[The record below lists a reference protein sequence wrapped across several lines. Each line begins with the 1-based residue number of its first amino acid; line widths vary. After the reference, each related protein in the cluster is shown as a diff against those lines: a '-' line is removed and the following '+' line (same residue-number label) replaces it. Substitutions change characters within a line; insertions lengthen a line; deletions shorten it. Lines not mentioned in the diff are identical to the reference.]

1 MSERPISMGV
11 LAADDDLYSLILS
24 FLIPPETSEAKA
36 RQAFDCILRVAEDEG
51 FGRCDLGL
59 AQSGIPHPEHF
70 YAFEPRMPSATVKL
84 ILDDHED
91 LWVPLAKRFLP
102 FREAA
107 IQRIIWKIS
116 KENAYFT
123 VATALPNVVPSIIT
137 LPWAVGE
144 FASDTAFLTMNQV
157 RMAFLIAA
165 ASDSDVGYKRQRAQ
179 IGSIVAAAFGW
190 RAIAREMVSKVP
202 AGGGLVSK
210 GPCIVCRDVMSW
222 ALAWTAFCASDAIS
236 PAKRSANSTPT
247 PSNGAARPSTRSW
260 SVSPDS
266 AVRPLAPVR
275 YPDQSVALRYGAP
288 HPLDGPPAA
297 HGRP

>member
-36 RQAFDCILRVAEDEG
+36 RQAFDCILRVAEDQD

-70 YAFEPRMPSATVKL
+70 YAFESRMPSATVKL

-137 LPWAVGE
+137 LPWAIGE

-165 ASDSDVGYKRQRAQ
+165 ASDSDVGYKRQKAQ

-210 GPCIVCRDVMSW
+210 G
-222 ALAWTAFCASDAIS
+222 L
-236 PAKRSANSTPT
+236 
-247 PSNGAARPSTRSW
+247 
-260 SVSPDS
+260 VSFAGTYVVGVGLD
-266 AVRPLAPVR
+266 R
-275 YPDQSVALRYGAP
+275 ALRF
-288 HPLDGPPAA
+288 
-297 HGRP
+297 GRHLTREEKRQQYAYAFERGRQAVHQIVESLTALGRSTASARAVS

>member
-36 RQAFDCILRVAEDEG
+36 RQAFDCILRVAEDQD

-70 YAFEPRMPSATVKL
+70 YAFESRMPSATVKL

-107 IQRIIWKIS
+107 VQRIIWKIS

-137 LPWAVGE
+137 LPWAIGE

-165 ASDSDVGYKRQRAQ
+165 ASDSDVGYKRQKAQ

-210 GPCIVCRDVMSW
+210 GLVSFAGTYVVGVGLDRVLRFGRHLTREEKRQQYAYAFERGRQTVHQIVESLT
-222 ALAWTAFCASDAIS
+222 ALGRSTA
-236 PAKRSANSTPT
+236 SAR
-247 PSNGAARPSTRSW
+247 A
-260 SVSPDS
+260 VS
-266 AVRPLAPVR
+266 
-275 YPDQSVALRYGAP
+275 
-288 HPLDGPPAA
+288 
-297 HGRP
+297 

>member
-1 MSERPISMGV
+1 MADGPLTVGV
-11 LAADDDLYSLILS
+11 LAAQDSAYSRILS

-36 RQAFDCILRVAEDEG
+36 QQAFRCLLRMSEESDFA
-51 FGRCDLGL
+51 RCNLGL
-59 AQSGIPHPEHF
+59 SESGLPHPEHF
-70 YAFEPRMPSATVKL
+70 YAFDSRLPSATVKL

-91 LWVPLAKRFLP
+91 LWVPLAKLFLP

-123 VATALPNVVPSIIT
+123 IATALPNVVPSIISV
-137 LPWAVGE
+137 PWAVGE

-165 ASDSDVGYKRQRAQ
+165 ASDSDIGYKRQRAQ

-190 RAIAREMVSKVP
+190 RAIAREMVSKIP

-210 GPCIVCRDVMSW
+210 GLVSFAGTYVVGVGLDRVLRFGRHLTREEKRQHYAYAFERGREAVHHIVER
-222 ALAWTAFCASDAIS
+222 LTG
-236 PAKRSANSTPT
+236 R
-247 PSNGAARPSTRSW
+247 GR
-260 SVSPDS
+260 SVSN
-266 AVRPLAPVR
+266 V
-275 YPDQSVALRYGAP
+275 GAMP
-288 HPLDGPPAA
+288 
-297 HGRP
+297 

>member
-36 RQAFDCILRVAEDEG
+36 RQAFDCILRVAEDQD

-70 YAFEPRMPSATVKL
+70 YAFESRMPSATVKL

-137 LPWAVGE
+137 LPWAIGE

-165 ASDSDVGYKRQRAQ
+165 ASDSDVGYKRQKAQ

-210 GPCIVCRDVMSW
+210 GLVSFAGTYVVGVGLDRVLRFGRHLTREEKRQQYAHAFERGRQTVHQIVESLT
-222 ALAWTAFCASDAIS
+222 ALGRSTA
-236 PAKRSANSTPT
+236 SAR
-247 PSNGAARPSTRSW
+247 A
-260 SVSPDS
+260 VS
-266 AVRPLAPVR
+266 
-275 YPDQSVALRYGAP
+275 
-288 HPLDGPPAA
+288 
-297 HGRP
+297 

>member
-36 RQAFDCILRVAEDEG
+36 RQAFDCILRVAEDKD

-70 YAFEPRMPSATVKL
+70 YAFESRMPSATVKL
-84 ILDDHED
+84 ILGDHED

-107 IQRIIWKIS
+107 IQRIIWKSS

-123 VATALPNVVPSIIT
+123 VATALPNVVPSIFT
-137 LPWAVGE
+137 LPWAIGE

-165 ASDSDVGYKRQRAQ
+165 ASDSDVGYKRQKTQ

-210 GPCIVCRDVMSW
+210 GLVSFAGTYVVGVGLDRVLRFGRHLTREEKRQQYAYAFERGREAVHQIVERLTGLGGS
-222 ALAWTAFCASDAIS
+222 TA
-236 PAKRSANSTPT
+236 SAR
-247 PSNGAARPSTRSW
+247 A
-260 SVSPDS
+260 VS
-266 AVRPLAPVR
+266 
-275 YPDQSVALRYGAP
+275 
-288 HPLDGPPAA
+288 
-297 HGRP
+297 

>member
-24 FLIPPETSEAKA
+24 FLIPQETSEAKA
-36 RQAFDCILRVAEDEG
+36 RQAFDCILRVAEDQD
-51 FGRCDLGL
+51 FGLCDLGL

-70 YAFEPRMPSATVKL
+70 YAFESRMPSATVKL

-137 LPWAVGE
+137 LPWAIGE

-165 ASDSDVGYKRQRAQ
+165 ASDSDVGYKRQKAQ

-210 GPCIVCRDVMSW
+210 G
-222 ALAWTAFCASDAIS
+222 L
-236 PAKRSANSTPT
+236 
-247 PSNGAARPSTRSW
+247 
-260 SVSPDS
+260 VSFAGTYVVGVGLDR
-266 AVRPLAPVR
+266 V
-275 YPDQSVALRYGAP
+275 LRYGRHLTREEKRQQYAY
-288 HPLDGPPAA
+288 AFER
-297 HGRP
+297 GRQTVHQIVESLTALGRSTASARAVS

>member
-1 MSERPISMGV
+1 MPIIREIGAAFRNLDPEEVRRMSERPISMGV

-36 RQAFDCILRVAEDEG
+36 RQAFDCILRVAEDHD

-70 YAFEPRMPSATVKL
+70 YAFESRMPSATVKL

-107 IQRIIWKIS
+107 VQRIIWKIS

-123 VATALPNVVPSIIT
+123 VATALPNVVPSIFT

-165 ASDSDVGYKRQRAQ
+165 ASDSDVGYRRQKAQ

-210 GPCIVCRDVMSW
+210 GLVSFAGTYVVGVGLDRVLRFGRHLTREEKRQQYAYAFERGREAVHQIVESLT
-222 ALAWTAFCASDAIS
+222 ALGRSTA
-236 PAKRSANSTPT
+236 SAR
-247 PSNGAARPSTRSW
+247 A
-260 SVSPDS
+260 VS
-266 AVRPLAPVR
+266 
-275 YPDQSVALRYGAP
+275 
-288 HPLDGPPAA
+288 
-297 HGRP
+297 

>member
-1 MSERPISMGV
+1 MSERPISVGV

-24 FLIPPETSEAKA
+24 FLVPPETSEAKA
-36 RQAFDCILRVAEDEG
+36 RQAFDCILRVAEDQD
-51 FGRCDLGL
+51 FGLCDLGL

-70 YAFEPRMPSATVKL
+70 YAFESRMPSATVKL

-137 LPWAVGE
+137 LPWAIGE

-165 ASDSDVGYKRQRAQ
+165 ASDSDVGYKRQKAQ

-210 GPCIVCRDVMSW
+210 G
-222 ALAWTAFCASDAIS
+222 L
-236 PAKRSANSTPT
+236 
-247 PSNGAARPSTRSW
+247 
-260 SVSPDS
+260 VSFAGTYVVGVGLDR
-266 AVRPLAPVR
+266 V
-275 YPDQSVALRYGAP
+275 LRYGRHLTREEKRQQYAY
-288 HPLDGPPAA
+288 AFER
-297 HGRP
+297 GREAVHQIVESLTALGGSTASARAVS

>member
-36 RQAFDCILRVAEDEG
+36 RQAFDCILRVAEDQD

-70 YAFEPRMPSATVKL
+70 YAFESRMPSATVKL

-137 LPWAVGE
+137 LPWAIGE

-165 ASDSDVGYKRQRAQ
+165 ASDSDVGYKRQKAQ

-210 GPCIVCRDVMSW
+210 GLVSFAGTYVVGVGLDRVLRFGRHLTREEKRQQYAYAFERGREAVHQIVESLT
-222 ALAWTAFCASDAIS
+222 ALGGSTA
-236 PAKRSANSTPT
+236 SAR
-247 PSNGAARPSTRSW
+247 A
-260 SVSPDS
+260 VS
-266 AVRPLAPVR
+266 
-275 YPDQSVALRYGAP
+275 
-288 HPLDGPPAA
+288 
-297 HGRP
+297 

>member
-1 MSERPISMGV
+1 MSLPIIREIGAAFRNLDPEEVRRMSERPISMGV

-36 RQAFDCILRVAEDEG
+36 RQAFDCILRVAEDQD

-70 YAFEPRMPSATVKL
+70 YAFESRMPSATVKL

-137 LPWAVGE
+137 LPWAIGE

-165 ASDSDVGYKRQRAQ
+165 ASDSDVGYKRQKAQ

-210 GPCIVCRDVMSW
+210 GLVSFAGTYVVGVGLDRVLRFGRHLTREEKRQQYAYAFERGREAVHQIVESLT
-222 ALAWTAFCASDAIS
+222 ALGGSTA
-236 PAKRSANSTPT
+236 SAR
-247 PSNGAARPSTRSW
+247 A
-260 SVSPDS
+260 VS
-266 AVRPLAPVR
+266 
-275 YPDQSVALRYGAP
+275 
-288 HPLDGPPAA
+288 
-297 HGRP
+297 

>member
-36 RQAFDCILRVAEDEG
+36 RQAFDCILRVAEDQD

-70 YAFEPRMPSATVKL
+70 YAFESRMPSATVKL

-123 VATALPNVVPSIIT
+123 VATALPNVVPSIFT

-165 ASDSDVGYKRQRAQ
+165 ASDSDVGYKRQKAQ

-210 GPCIVCRDVMSW
+210 GLVSFAGTYVVGVGLDRVLRFGRHLTREEKRRQYAYAFERGREAVHQIVERLTELGGS
-222 ALAWTAFCASDAIS
+222 TA
-236 PAKRSANSTPT
+236 SAR
-247 PSNGAARPSTRSW
+247 A
-260 SVSPDS
+260 VS
-266 AVRPLAPVR
+266 
-275 YPDQSVALRYGAP
+275 
-288 HPLDGPPAA
+288 
-297 HGRP
+297 

>member
-36 RQAFDCILRVAEDEG
+36 RQAFDCILRVAEDQD

-70 YAFEPRMPSATVKL
+70 YAFESRMPSATVKL

-107 IQRIIWKIS
+107 IRRIIWKIS

-123 VATALPNVVPSIIT
+123 VATALPNVVPSIFT

-165 ASDSDVGYKRQRAQ
+165 ASDSDVGYKRQKAQ

-210 GPCIVCRDVMSW
+210 GLVSFAGTYVVGVGLDRVLRFGRHLTREEKRQQYAYAFERGRQAVHQIVESLT
-222 ALAWTAFCASDAIS
+222 ALGRSTA
-236 PAKRSANSTPT
+236 SAR
-247 PSNGAARPSTRSW
+247 A
-260 SVSPDS
+260 VS
-266 AVRPLAPVR
+266 
-275 YPDQSVALRYGAP
+275 
-288 HPLDGPPAA
+288 
-297 HGRP
+297 

>member
-24 FLIPPETSEAKA
+24 FLIPQETSEAKA
-36 RQAFDCILRVAEDEG
+36 RQAFDCILRVAEDQD

-70 YAFEPRMPSATVKL
+70 YAFESRMPSATVKL

-107 IQRIIWKIS
+107 VQRIIWKIS

-123 VATALPNVVPSIIT
+123 VATALPNVVPSIFT

-165 ASDSDVGYKRQRAQ
+165 ASDSDVGYKRQKAQ

-210 GPCIVCRDVMSW
+210 GLVSFAGTYVVGVGLDRVLRFGRHLTREEKRQQYAYAFERGRQTVHQIVESLT
-222 ALAWTAFCASDAIS
+222 ALGRSTA
-236 PAKRSANSTPT
+236 SAR
-247 PSNGAARPSTRSW
+247 A
-260 SVSPDS
+260 VS
-266 AVRPLAPVR
+266 
-275 YPDQSVALRYGAP
+275 
-288 HPLDGPPAA
+288 
-297 HGRP
+297 

>member
-36 RQAFDCILRVAEDEG
+36 RQAFDCILRVAEDQD

-70 YAFEPRMPSATVKL
+70 YAFESRMPSATVKL

-107 IQRIIWKIS
+107 VQRIIWKIS

-165 ASDSDVGYKRQRAQ
+165 ASDSDVGYKRQKAQ

-210 GPCIVCRDVMSW
+210 GLVSFAGTYVVGVGLDRVLRFGRHLTREEKRQQYAYAIEWGREAVHQIVERLTGLGGS
-222 ALAWTAFCASDAIS
+222 TA
-236 PAKRSANSTPT
+236 SAR
-247 PSNGAARPSTRSW
+247 A
-260 SVSPDS
+260 VS
-266 AVRPLAPVR
+266 
-275 YPDQSVALRYGAP
+275 
-288 HPLDGPPAA
+288 
-297 HGRP
+297 

>member
-1 MSERPISMGV
+1 MSERPVSMGV

-36 RQAFDCILRVAEDEG
+36 RQAFDCILRVAEDQD
-51 FGRCDLGL
+51 FDRCDLGL

-70 YAFEPRMPSATVKL
+70 YAFESRMPSATVKL

-91 LWVPLAKRFLP
+91 LCVPLAKRFLP

-107 IQRIIWKIS
+107 VQRIIWKIS

-123 VATALPNVVPSIIT
+123 VATALPNVVPSIFT

-165 ASDSDVGYKRQRAQ
+165 ASDSDVGYKRQKAQ

-210 GPCIVCRDVMSW
+210 GLVSFAGTYVVGVGLDRVLRFGRHLTREEKRQQYAYAFERGRQAVHQIVESLT
-222 ALAWTAFCASDAIS
+222 ALGRSTA
-236 PAKRSANSTPT
+236 SAR
-247 PSNGAARPSTRSW
+247 A
-260 SVSPDS
+260 VS
-266 AVRPLAPVR
+266 
-275 YPDQSVALRYGAP
+275 
-288 HPLDGPPAA
+288 
-297 HGRP
+297 

>member
-36 RQAFDCILRVAEDEG
+36 RQAFDCILRVAEDQD

-70 YAFEPRMPSATVKL
+70 YAFESRMPSATVKL

-137 LPWAVGE
+137 LPWAIGE

-165 ASDSDVGYKRQRAQ
+165 ASDSDIGYKRQKAQ

-210 GPCIVCRDVMSW
+210 GLVSFAGTYVVGVGLDRVLRFGRHLTREEKRQQYAYAFERGREAVHQIVGSLT
-222 ALAWTAFCASDAIS
+222 ALGRSTA
-236 PAKRSANSTPT
+236 SAR
-247 PSNGAARPSTRSW
+247 A
-260 SVSPDS
+260 VS
-266 AVRPLAPVR
+266 
-275 YPDQSVALRYGAP
+275 
-288 HPLDGPPAA
+288 
-297 HGRP
+297 

>member
-1 MSERPISMGV
+1 MSERPVSMGV

-36 RQAFDCILRVAEDEG
+36 RQAFDCILRVAEDQD
-51 FGRCDLGL
+51 FDRCDLGL

-70 YAFEPRMPSATVKL
+70 YAFESRMPSATVKL

-107 IQRIIWKIS
+107 VQRIIWKIS

-165 ASDSDVGYKRQRAQ
+165 ASDSDVGYKRQKAQ

-210 GPCIVCRDVMSW
+210 GLVSFAGTYVVGVGLDRVLRFGRHLTREEKRQQYAYAFERGRQAVHQIVESLT
-222 ALAWTAFCASDAIS
+222 ALGRSTA
-236 PAKRSANSTPT
+236 SAR
-247 PSNGAARPSTRSW
+247 A
-260 SVSPDS
+260 VS
-266 AVRPLAPVR
+266 
-275 YPDQSVALRYGAP
+275 
-288 HPLDGPPAA
+288 
-297 HGRP
+297 

>member
-36 RQAFDCILRVAEDEG
+36 RQAFDCILRVAEDQD

-70 YAFEPRMPSATVKL
+70 YAFESRMPSATVKL

-123 VATALPNVVPSIIT
+123 VATALPNVVPSVIT
-137 LPWAVGE
+137 LPWAIGE

-165 ASDSDVGYKRQRAQ
+165 ASDSDVGYKRQKAQ

-210 GPCIVCRDVMSW
+210 GLVSFAGTYVVGVGLDRVLRFGRHLTREEKRQQYAYAFERGRQTVHQIVESLT
-222 ALAWTAFCASDAIS
+222 ALGRSTA
-236 PAKRSANSTPT
+236 SAR
-247 PSNGAARPSTRSW
+247 A
-260 SVSPDS
+260 VS
-266 AVRPLAPVR
+266 
-275 YPDQSVALRYGAP
+275 
-288 HPLDGPPAA
+288 
-297 HGRP
+297 

>member
-1 MSERPISMGV
+1 MSERPISLGI
-11 LAADDDLYSLILS
+11 LAADDNLYSLILS

-36 RQAFDCILRVAEDEG
+36 RQAFDCMLRVAEVED

-59 AQSGIPHPEHF
+59 AESGIPHPEHF
-70 YAFEPRMPSATVKL
+70 YAFDSHLPSATVKL

-91 LWVPLAKRFLP
+91 LWIPLAKRFLP

-116 KENAYFT
+116 KENAWFT

-137 LPWAVGE
+137 APWAVGE

-202 AGGGLVSK
+202 GGGGLVSK
-210 GPCIVCRDVMSW
+210 GLVSFAGTYVVGVGLDRLLRFGRHLTREEKRQQYAYAFERGREAVHQIVERLTGIGGS
-222 ALAWTAFCASDAIS
+222 AAS
-236 PAKRSANSTPT
+236 
-247 PSNGAARPSTRSW
+247 ARA
-260 SVSPDS
+260 VS
-266 AVRPLAPVR
+266 
-275 YPDQSVALRYGAP
+275 
-288 HPLDGPPAA
+288 
-297 HGRP
+297 

>member
-36 RQAFDCILRVAEDEG
+36 RQAFDCILRVAEDQD

-70 YAFEPRMPSATVKL
+70 YAFESRMPSATVKL

-137 LPWAVGE
+137 LPWAIGE

-165 ASDSDVGYKRQRAQ
+165 ASDSDVGYKRQKAQ

-210 GPCIVCRDVMSW
+210 GLVSFAGTYVVGVGLDRVLRFGRHLTREEKRQQYAYAFERGREAVHQIVERLT
-222 ALAWTAFCASDAIS
+222 ALGGSTA
-236 PAKRSANSTPT
+236 SAR
-247 PSNGAARPSTRSW
+247 A
-260 SVSPDS
+260 VS
-266 AVRPLAPVR
+266 
-275 YPDQSVALRYGAP
+275 
-288 HPLDGPPAA
+288 
-297 HGRP
+297 

>member
-1 MSERPISMGV
+1 MPIIREIGAAFRNLDPEEVRRMSERPISMGV

-36 RQAFDCILRVAEDEG
+36 RQAFDCILRVAEDQD

-70 YAFEPRMPSATVKL
+70 YAFESRMPSATVKL

-102 FREAA
+102 FRESAV
-107 IQRIIWKIS
+107 QRIIWKIS

-123 VATALPNVVPSIIT
+123 VATALPNVVPSIFT

-165 ASDSDVGYKRQRAQ
+165 ASDSDVGYQRQKAQ
-179 IGSIVAAAFGW
+179 ISSIVAAAFGW

-210 GPCIVCRDVMSW
+210 GLVSFAGTYVVGVGLDRVLRFGRHLTREEKRQQYAYAFERGRESVHQIVESLT
-222 ALAWTAFCASDAIS
+222 ALGRSTA
-236 PAKRSANSTPT
+236 N
-247 PSNGAARPSTRSW
+247 ARA
-260 SVSPDS
+260 VS
-266 AVRPLAPVR
+266 
-275 YPDQSVALRYGAP
+275 
-288 HPLDGPPAA
+288 
-297 HGRP
+297 

>member
-36 RQAFDCILRVAEDEG
+36 RQAFDCILRVAEDED

-70 YAFEPRMPSATVKL
+70 YAFESRMPSATVKL

-165 ASDSDVGYKRQRAQ
+165 ASDSDVGYQRQKAQ

-210 GPCIVCRDVMSW
+210 GLVSFAGTYVVGVGLDRVLRFGRHLTREEKRQQYAYAIERGREAVHQIVERLTGLGGS
-222 ALAWTAFCASDAIS
+222 TA
-236 PAKRSANSTPT
+236 SAR
-247 PSNGAARPSTRSW
+247 A
-260 SVSPDS
+260 VS
-266 AVRPLAPVR
+266 
-275 YPDQSVALRYGAP
+275 
-288 HPLDGPPAA
+288 
-297 HGRP
+297 

>member
-36 RQAFDCILRVAEDEG
+36 RQAFDCILRVAEDQD

-70 YAFEPRMPSATVKL
+70 YAFESRMPSATVKL

-137 LPWAVGE
+137 LPWAIGE

-165 ASDSDVGYKRQRAQ
+165 ASDSDVGYKRQKAQ

-210 GPCIVCRDVMSW
+210 GLVSFAGTYVVGVGLDRVLRFGRHLTREEKRQQYAYAFERGRQAVHQIVESLT
-222 ALAWTAFCASDAIS
+222 ALGRSTA
-236 PAKRSANSTPT
+236 SAR
-247 PSNGAARPSTRSW
+247 A
-260 SVSPDS
+260 VS
-266 AVRPLAPVR
+266 
-275 YPDQSVALRYGAP
+275 
-288 HPLDGPPAA
+288 
-297 HGRP
+297 

>member
-36 RQAFDCILRVAEDEG
+36 RQTFDCILRVAEDQD

-70 YAFEPRMPSATVKL
+70 YAFESRMPSATVKL

-137 LPWAVGE
+137 LPWAIGE

-165 ASDSDVGYKRQRAQ
+165 ASDSDVGYKRQKAQ

-202 AGGGLVSK
+202 AGAGLVSK
-210 GPCIVCRDVMSW
+210 GLVSFAGTYVVGVGLDRVLRFGRHLTREEKRQQYAYAFERGREAVHQIVERLSG
-222 ALAWTAFCASDAIS
+222 LGGSTA
-236 PAKRSANSTPT
+236 SAR
-247 PSNGAARPSTRSW
+247 A
-260 SVSPDS
+260 VS
-266 AVRPLAPVR
+266 
-275 YPDQSVALRYGAP
+275 
-288 HPLDGPPAA
+288 
-297 HGRP
+297 

>member
-1 MSERPISMGV
+1 MSERPVSMGV

-36 RQAFDCILRVAEDEG
+36 RQAFDCILRVAEDQD
-51 FGRCDLGL
+51 FDRCDLGL

-70 YAFEPRMPSATVKL
+70 YAFESRMPSATVKL

-107 IQRIIWKIS
+107 VQRIIWKIS

-123 VATALPNVVPSIIT
+123 VATALPNVVPSIFT

-165 ASDSDVGYKRQRAQ
+165 ASDSDVGYKRQKAQ

-202 AGGGLVSK
+202 AGVGLVSK
-210 GPCIVCRDVMSW
+210 GLVSFAGTYVVGVGLDRVLRFGRHLTREEKRQQYAYAFERGRQAVHQIVESLT
-222 ALAWTAFCASDAIS
+222 ALGRSTA
-236 PAKRSANSTPT
+236 SAR
-247 PSNGAARPSTRSW
+247 A
-260 SVSPDS
+260 VS
-266 AVRPLAPVR
+266 
-275 YPDQSVALRYGAP
+275 
-288 HPLDGPPAA
+288 
-297 HGRP
+297 

>member
-1 MSERPISMGV
+1 MPIIREIGNALRNLNPEEVRRMADGPLTVGV
-11 LAADDDLYSLILS
+11 LAAQDSVYSRILS

-36 RQAFDCILRVAEDEG
+36 QQAFRCLLRMSEESDFA
-51 FGRCDLGL
+51 RCNLGL
-59 AQSGIPHPEHF
+59 SESGLPHPEHF
-70 YAFEPRMPSATVKL
+70 YAFDSRLPSATVKL

-91 LWVPLAKRFLP
+91 LWVPLAKLFLP

-123 VATALPNVVPSIIT
+123 IATALPNVVPSIISV
-137 LPWAVGE
+137 PWAVGE

-165 ASDSDVGYKRQRAQ
+165 ASDSDIGYKRQRAQ

-190 RAIAREMVSKVP
+190 RAIAREMVSKIP

-210 GPCIVCRDVMSW
+210 GLVSFAGTYVVGVGLDRVLRFGRHLTREEKRQHYAYAFERGREAVHQIVER
-222 ALAWTAFCASDAIS
+222 LTG
-236 PAKRSANSTPT
+236 R
-247 PSNGAARPSTRSW
+247 GR
-260 SVSPDS
+260 SVSN
-266 AVRPLAPVR
+266 V
-275 YPDQSVALRYGAP
+275 GAMP
-288 HPLDGPPAA
+288 
-297 HGRP
+297 

>member
-1 MSERPISMGV
+1 MPIIREIGAAFRNLNPEEVRRMSERPISMGV

-36 RQAFDCILRVAEDEG
+36 RQAFDCIVRIAEDQD
-51 FGRCDLGL
+51 FGRCDVGL

-70 YAFEPRMPSATVKL
+70 HAFEPRMPSATVKL

-123 VATALPNVVPSIIT
+123 VATALPNVVPGIIT

-210 GPCIVCRDVMSW
+210 GLVSFAGTYVVGVGLDRVLRFGRHLTREEKRQQYAYAFERGRQAVHQIVESLT
-222 ALAWTAFCASDAIS
+222 ALGRSTA
-236 PAKRSANSTPT
+236 
-247 PSNGAARPSTRSW
+247 GARA
-260 SVSPDS
+260 VS
-266 AVRPLAPVR
+266 
-275 YPDQSVALRYGAP
+275 
-288 HPLDGPPAA
+288 
-297 HGRP
+297 

>member
-36 RQAFDCILRVAEDEG
+36 RQAFDCILRVAEDQD

-70 YAFEPRMPSATVKL
+70 YAFESRMPSATVKL

-137 LPWAVGE
+137 LPWAIGE

-165 ASDSDVGYKRQRAQ
+165 ASDSDVGYKRQKAQ

-210 GPCIVCRDVMSW
+210 GLVSFAGTYVVGVGLDRVLRFGRHLTREEKRQQYAYAFERGRQTVHQIVESLT
-222 ALAWTAFCASDAIS
+222 ALGRSTA
-236 PAKRSANSTPT
+236 SAR
-247 PSNGAARPSTRSW
+247 A
-260 SVSPDS
+260 VS
-266 AVRPLAPVR
+266 
-275 YPDQSVALRYGAP
+275 
-288 HPLDGPPAA
+288 
-297 HGRP
+297 

>member
-36 RQAFDCILRVAEDEG
+36 RQAFDCILRVAEDED

-70 YAFEPRMPSATVKL
+70 YAFESRMPSATVKL

-165 ASDSDVGYKRQRAQ
+165 ASDSDVGYKRQKAQ

-210 GPCIVCRDVMSW
+210 GLVSFAGTYVVGVGLDRVLRFGRHLTREEKRQQYAYAFERGRQAVHQIVESLT
-222 ALAWTAFCASDAIS
+222 ALGRSTA
-236 PAKRSANSTPT
+236 SAR
-247 PSNGAARPSTRSW
+247 A
-260 SVSPDS
+260 VS
-266 AVRPLAPVR
+266 
-275 YPDQSVALRYGAP
+275 
-288 HPLDGPPAA
+288 
-297 HGRP
+297 

>member
-1 MSERPISMGV
+1 MPIIRVIGAAFRNLDPEEVRRMSERPISLGV
-11 LAADDDLYSLILS
+11 LTADDNLYSLILS

-36 RQAFDCILRVAEDEG
+36 RQAFDCMLRVAEAED

-59 AQSGIPHPEHF
+59 AESGIPHPEHF
-70 YAFEPRMPSATVKL
+70 YAFDPYMPSASVKL
-84 ILDDHED
+84 ILEDHED

-116 KENAYFT
+116 KENAWFT

-137 LPWAVGE
+137 APWAIGE

-179 IGSIVAAAFGW
+179 IGSIVTAAFGW
-190 RAIAREMVSKVP
+190 RAIAREIVSKVP
-202 AGGGLVSK
+202 GGGGLVSK
-210 GPCIVCRDVMSW
+210 GLVSFAGTYVVGVGLDRLLRFGRHLTREEKRQQYAYAFEQGRGAVHQIVERLTGIGGS
-222 ALAWTAFCASDAIS
+222 AAS
-236 PAKRSANSTPT
+236 
-247 PSNGAARPSTRSW
+247 ARA
-260 SVSPDS
+260 VS
-266 AVRPLAPVR
+266 
-275 YPDQSVALRYGAP
+275 
-288 HPLDGPPAA
+288 
-297 HGRP
+297 

>member
-1 MSERPISMGV
+1 MSERPVSMGV

-36 RQAFDCILRVAEDEG
+36 RQAFDCILRVAEDQD
-51 FGRCDLGL
+51 FDRCDLGL

-70 YAFEPRMPSATVKL
+70 YAFESRMPSATVKL

-137 LPWAVGE
+137 LPWAIGE

-165 ASDSDVGYKRQRAQ
+165 ASDSDVGYKRQKAQ

-210 GPCIVCRDVMSW
+210 GLVSFAGTYVVGVGLDRVLRFGRHLTREEKRQQYAYAFERGRQAVHQIVESLT
-222 ALAWTAFCASDAIS
+222 ALGRSTA
-236 PAKRSANSTPT
+236 SAR
-247 PSNGAARPSTRSW
+247 A
-260 SVSPDS
+260 VS
-266 AVRPLAPVR
+266 
-275 YPDQSVALRYGAP
+275 
-288 HPLDGPPAA
+288 
-297 HGRP
+297 

>member
-1 MSERPISMGV
+1 MSERPVSMGV

-36 RQAFDCILRVAEDEG
+36 RQAFDCILRVAEDQD
-51 FGRCDLGL
+51 FDRCDLGL

-70 YAFEPRMPSATVKL
+70 YAFESRMPSATVKL

-107 IQRIIWKIS
+107 VQRIIWKIS

-123 VATALPNVVPSIIT
+123 VATALPNVVPSIFT

-165 ASDSDVGYKRQRAQ
+165 ASDSDVGYKRQKAQ

-210 GPCIVCRDVMSW
+210 GLVSFAGTYVVGVGLDRVLRFGRHLTREEKRQQYAYAFERGRQAVHQIVESLT
-222 ALAWTAFCASDAIS
+222 ALGRSTA
-236 PAKRSANSTPT
+236 SAR
-247 PSNGAARPSTRSW
+247 A
-260 SVSPDS
+260 VS
-266 AVRPLAPVR
+266 
-275 YPDQSVALRYGAP
+275 
-288 HPLDGPPAA
+288 
-297 HGRP
+297 